1 MLGLILIVAFLCEAW
16 RTPVDTLNATDI
28 QNDEGYS
35 SNIGQP
41 HLVKT
46 SETLLDLEG
55 DYAVNEG
62 DIIIPTDRN
71 AVSSLWAEQNGN
83 VSVPYEID
91 FVIENRTEDIL
102 DALNMISEKTCIR
115 FHPHNNETDYLHF
128 IYADGCASYVGCRG
142 GEQPLLTGPKCTVGN
157 ICHEIFHSLGFY
169 HEHSRYDRGD
179 HITVLDENIV
189 SGKEGNFLKK
199 KGNTLGLKYDLDS
212 ILHYG
217 SNYFSRNG
225 QPTIQPKE
233 SNITIGQRT
242 HLSDLD
248 VQRIRKLYHCDET
261 KSGSS

>member
-1 MLGLILIVAFLCEAW
+1 MLGLILIVAFFCEAW

-35 SNIGQP
+35 LNIGQP

-91 FVIENRTEDIL
+91 SVIENRTEDIL

-142 GEQPLLTGPKCTVGN
+142 
-157 ICHEIFHSLGFY
+157 
-169 HEHSRYDRGD
+169 HSRYDRGD

-248 VQRIRKLYHCDET
+248 VQRIRKLYHCG
-261 KSGSS
+261 GSHGALLVG